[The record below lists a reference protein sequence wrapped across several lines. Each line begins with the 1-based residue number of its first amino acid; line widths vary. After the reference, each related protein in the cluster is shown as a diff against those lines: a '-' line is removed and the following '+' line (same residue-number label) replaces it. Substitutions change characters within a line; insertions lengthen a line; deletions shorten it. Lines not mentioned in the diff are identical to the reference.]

1 MENLDIRFSK
11 LDEDGYYDFY
21 KFYGI
26 DKYKEDV
33 KDSEMSYYFKEVKK
47 IKEVILKKF
56 RSILDTKIYSLKNN
70 SALINCIECLIKTFN
85 DDSYDTFYGV
95 NNFIVMTDS
104 YLCFNNVVNNMDDY
118 LFDIFDKNAISREM
132 IVVVDRSLKE
142 YYFIVMDVSV
152 FVDKTKTS
160 IYTFNICND
169 KVISRKVKYNSYFS
183 FEYLDEKSLIKRIK
197 SLK

>member
-26 DKYKEDV
+26 DKYKEDS
-33 KDSEMSYYFKEVKK
+33 KDSEMSYYLKEVKK

-56 RSILDTKIYSLKNN
+56 RSILDNKIYSLKNN

-160 IYTFNICND
+160 IYKFNICND
-169 KVISRKVKYNSYFS
+169 KVISRKVKYNGYFS
-183 FEYLDEKSLIKRIK
+183 FEYLDEKNIIKRIK